1 MKHNE
6 SQIQSSIVRYIR
18 YLYPN
23 SILFAV
29 PNGNKRHI
37 AIAANLKRE
46 GVMAGVS
53 DLIWINEGKVH
64 FLEVKAEKGYQSVNQ
79 KEFESQV
86 KKQGFEYY
94 ILRSTKDFDL
104 FLKYLDMK

>member
-6 SQIQSSIVRYIR
+6 SKIQIEIVRYIR

-29 PNGNKRHI
+29 PNGGQRSI
-37 AIAANLKRE
+37 ITAAYLKKE
-46 GVMAGVS
+46 GVLAGVS
-53 DLIWINEGKVH
+53 DLIWIYKGKVH

-104 FLKYLDMK
+104 FVKYLDMK

>member
-6 SQIQSSIVRYIR
+6 SKIQIEIVRYIR

-23 SILFAV
+23 SILFSI
-29 PNGNKRHI
+29 PNGGQRSVI
-37 AIAANLKRE
+37 TAAYLKRE
-46 GVMAGVS
+46 GVLAGVS
-53 DLIWINEGKVH
+53 DLIWIYKGKVY

-104 FLKYLDMK
+104 FVKYLDMK

>member
-6 SQIQSSIVRYIR
+6 SKIQIEIVRYIR
-18 YLYPN
+18 YLYPQ
-23 SILFAV
+23 SILFSV
-29 PNGNKRHI
+29 PNGHQRNI
-37 AIAANLKRE
+37 ITAAYLKKE
-46 GVMAGVS
+46 GLMAGVS
-53 DLIWINEGKVH
+53 DLIWINEGKTY

-104 FLKYLDMK
+104 FVKYLDIK

>member
-1 MKHNE
+1 MRHTE
-6 SQIQSSIVRYIR
+6 SKIQIEIVRYIR

-23 SILFAV
+23 SILFAI
-29 PNGNKRHI
+29 PNGGQRSLI
-37 AIAANLKRE
+37 TAAYLKRE
-46 GVMAGVS
+46 GVLAGVS
-53 DLIWINEGKVH
+53 DLIWIYKGKAH

-79 KEFESQV
+79 KEFEIQV